1 MLGANLDQPKL
12 LTLADPNGDA
22 RAVVD
27 GASQAEAHLKE
38 LQQPQHV
45 QADKAAVAEQPKF
58 YTGPLDVDEAT
69 KALAAKINQTYW
81 DSPGVFGCMPL
92 STQACCSLACCWLA
106 QAALAGQA
114 M

>member
-27 GASQAEAHLKE
+27 GASQAEAHLTQ

-69 KALAAKINQTYW
+69 KALAEQINQTYF
-81 DSPGVFGCMPL
+81 DSPGL
-92 STQACCSLACCWLA
+92 WQQYQILDDIIYQTTQVLPV
-106 QAALAGQA
+106 
-114 M
+114 MVN

>member
-12 LTLADPNGDA
+12 LMLADPNGNA

-45 QADKAAVAEQPKF
+45 KADKAAVAEQPKF
-58 YTGPLDVDEAT
+58 YMGPMDVDEAT
-69 KALAAKINQTYW
+69 KTLAEKINQTYW
-81 DSPGVFGCMPL
+81 DSPGQLQCRFFVDQHQRCGVL
-92 STQACCSLACCWLA
+92 
-106 QAALAGQA
+106 
-114 M
+114 